1 MTYLGDIIS
10 GNGSNKKNVTSR
22 IEKGHGK
29 INDILNIL
37 EKTSLGY
44 HYFRIALLLRESRF
58 LNSILTN
65 AYIWYGRSKSE
76 IEQFEQLDLVLLRK
90 FLKTPFSVPAEAV
103 YLELGCLN
111 IETIIKARRIVYL
124 QYLVKQEESS
134 MLNNFFMAQWK
145 YPAKRNEWTEQVQCD
160 LNDFGLSVDLDILRK
175 ISINSFKTQ
184 VKKKAKQYAFYT
196 FLEKKESHSKIEN
209 LFFTELKLQ
218 NYLNLENMN
227 KIEAQTIFSYRTR
240 MSNFGENYH
249 GAIYL
254 PPLQKSP

>member
-1 MTYLGDIIS
+1 MGHVEDVTYLGDIIS

-29 INDILNIL
+29 TNDILNIL

-44 HYFRIALLLRESRF
+44 HYFRIALLLRESMF

-65 AYIWYGRSKSE
+65 AGIRFGLSTSE
-76 IEQFEQLDLVLLRK
+76 IEQFEKLDLVLLRK

-124 QYLVKQEESS
+124 QYLVKEEESS

-160 LNDFGLSVDLDILRK
+160 LNDFDLSVDLDILRK

-196 FLEKKESHSKIEN
+196 FLEKKESYSKIEN

-218 NYLNLENMN
+218 KFIKVLSLLRNM
-227 KIEAQTIFSYRTR
+227 FV
-240 MSNFGENYH
+240 
-249 GAIYL
+249 
-254 PPLQKSP
+254 